1 MLISR
6 SIGMIMPSIYF
17 RAFTSPATVIRTLAD
32 HPQAANLGIRFMLI
46 PIIAYT
52 MMYVFLVI
60 GNGAQ
65 SVFTPW
71 LNIPKEDYYW
81 WNRFLLAPSMLLA
94 WAAVSVFIH
103 FLARSADKKI
113 SFDSTFAAIG
123 LSISVAMWGGLI
135 HDLPMS
141 FFSAT
146 GVIDARQHEIDMNSP
161 TIWRTLLWIA
171 YSIYLLAFL
180 FYFSLSV
187 RVVHGRSWL
196 LSIVTGLCGF
206 ILFQLI
212 FLVFNR

>member
-1 MLISR
+1 MPVMR
-6 SIGMIMPSIYF
+6 SLYF
-17 RAFTSPATVIRTLAD
+17 RAFTKPSIAIRTLAD
-32 HPQAANLGIRFMLI
+32 HPQAASLGFRFMLI
-46 PIIAYT
+46 PIAAYT
-52 MMYVFLVI
+52 LMYIFLVI
-60 GNGAQ
+60 GKGAP

-71 LNIPKEDYYW
+71 LNIPKADYYW

-94 WAAVSVFIH
+94 WAATSVFVH
-103 FLARSADKKI
+103 YLARSAGNRI

-123 LSISVAMWGGLI
+123 LSISIAMWGGLI

-141 FFSAT
+141 FFSAI

-171 YSIYLLAFL
+171 YSIYLIAFL
-180 FYFSLSV
+180 FFFTMTV

-196 LSIVTGLCGF
+196 RSILIGTFGF
-206 ILFQLI
+206 ILFQVI